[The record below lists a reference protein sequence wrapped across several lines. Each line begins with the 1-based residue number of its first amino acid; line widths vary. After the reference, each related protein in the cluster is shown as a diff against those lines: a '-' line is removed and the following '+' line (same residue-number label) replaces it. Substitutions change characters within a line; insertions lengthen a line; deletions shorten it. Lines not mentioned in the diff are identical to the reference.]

1 MADSSAVEI
10 KEEAEGWPYPAS
22 CSPDEAK
29 MEAFF
34 TNFKE
39 EVLQEVI
46 QWEDVQVK
54 EEQISFEEP
63 GFHGE
68 GVKNEDPV
76 EVFVKEEEERV
87 EMKDVKDFEE
97 YSQSRTLLELVNR
110 PGFYLTSNVSSTVRS
125 LGKQLEELTGC
136 SYPDT
141 SFLYSPALKLVELFK
156 KRKNNHAKFIRSPSA
171 ISWMGSIKIQAPG
184 GDQQQPGVGAEE
196 LQQQPGV
203 GAEGLHDPLAAAPYQ
218 CREGGRTFRHE
229 GFFTRH
235 KVDHDPRNSEN
246 RKTRRIH
253 SRSPLLPSPLPGI
266 LHPPDVQGLWQRGQG
281 PGAPE

>member
-1 MADSSAVEI
+1 M
-10 KEEAEGWPYPAS
+10 
-22 CSPDEAK
+22 
-29 MEAFF
+29 
-34 TNFKE
+34 
-39 EVLQEVI
+39 
-46 QWEDVQVK
+46 EDVK
-54 EEQISFEEP
+54 EL
-63 GFHGE
+63 
-68 GVKNEDPV
+68 K
-76 EVFVKEEEERV
+76 EERV
-87 EMKDVKDFEE
+87 EMEDVKDFEK

-203 GAEGLHDPLAAAPYQ
+203 GAEELQQQPGVGAEDLHDPLAA
-218 CREGGRTFRHE
+218 
-229 GFFTRH
+229 
-235 KVDHDPRNSEN
+235 
-246 RKTRRIH
+246 
-253 SRSPLLPSPLPGI
+253 
-266 LHPPDVQGLWQRGQG
+266 
-281 PGAPE
+281 